1 MADPGTQDLRLDR
14 REAVARLL
22 QDRGELLVVSG
33 LGSATYDCA
42 AAGDDP
48 RNFYLWGAMGGTA
61 ALALGLAQAQPNR
74 PVAAITGD
82 GDMLMGLG
90 SLATIAAAAP
100 ANLSV
105 IVLDNEVYGETGAQP
120 TATARG
126 VSLVEVARGCGID
139 ALEDIRDM
147 NALGTL
153 AARMQ
158 RCEGPLFANIKI
170 AAGEHPRVLP
180 ARDGAY
186 LRSRFREAVLG
197 TGP

>member
-1 MADPGTQDLRLDR
+1 MEAEPQLDR
-14 REAVARLL
+14 RNVVARILR
-22 QDRGELLVVSG
+22 DRDELLVVSG

-61 ALALGLAQAQPNR
+61 AMALGLAQAQRDR

-90 SLATIAAAAP
+90 TLATIGAAAP

-105 IVLDNEVYGETGAQP
+105 IVLDNEVYGETGNQP
-120 TATARG
+120 TATSQG
-126 VSLVEVARGCGID
+126 VSLVEVARGCSIE
-139 ALEDIRDM
+139 AMENIRDM
-147 NALGTL
+147 NAVGTL
-153 AARMQ
+153 AERMQ
-158 RCEGPLFANIKI
+158 RCDGPLFANIKI
-170 AAGEHPRVLP
+170 TAGEYPRILP

-186 LRSRFREAVLG
+186 LRTRFREAVLG
-197 TGP
+197 AGP

>member
-1 MADPGTQDLRLDR
+1 MAGDGSDRLTLDR

-22 QDRGELLVVSG
+22 QNRGDLLVVAG

-61 ALALGLAQAQPNR
+61 AMALGLAKAQPDR

-90 SLATIAAAAP
+90 SLATIAAARP

-105 IVLDNEVYGETGAQP
+105 IALDNEVYGETGAQP

-126 VSLVEVARGCGID
+126 VSLVDVARGCGIE
-139 ALEDIRDM
+139 ALGDIRDI

-153 AARMQ
+153 AARIQ

-170 AAGEHPRVLP
+170 AVGEHPGVLP

-186 LRSRFREAVLG
+186 LRARFREAVLG
-197 TGP
+197 AGP

>member
-1 MADPGTQDLRLDR
+1 MADEPRLDR

-22 QDRGELLVVSG
+22 RDRGDLLVVAG

-61 ALALGLAQAQPNR
+61 AMALGLAQAQPER

-90 SLATIAAAAP
+90 SLATIGAAAP

-105 IVLDNEVYGETGAQP
+105 VVLDNEVYGETGAQP

-126 VSLVEVARGCGID
+126 VSLSEVARGCGIEAMD
-139 ALEDIRDM
+139 DIRDI
-147 NALGTL
+147 NALATL
-153 AARMQ
+153 ATRLQ
-158 RCEGPLFANIKI
+158 LREGPLFANIKI
-170 AAGEHPRVLP
+170 TTDEHPRVLP

-186 LRSRFREAVLG
+186 LRARFREAVLG

>member
-1 MADPGTQDLRLDR
+1 MDGAQSRLDR

-74 PVAAITGD
+74 PVVAITGD

-100 ANLSV
+100 ANLTIV
-105 IVLDNEVYGETGAQP
+105 VLDNEVYGETGAQP

-126 VSLVEVARGCGID
+126 VSLVEVARGCGIE
-139 ALEDIRDM
+139 ALEDIHDM

-170 AAGEHPRVLP
+170 EAGEHPRVLP

-186 LRSRFREAVLG
+186 LRSRFREAILG

>member
-1 MADPGTQDLRLDR
+1 MAGTGAEGPRLDR

-22 QDRGELLVVSG
+22 KDRGDLLVVSG

-61 ALALGLAQAQPNR
+61 ALALGLAQAQPDR

-90 SLATIAAAAP
+90 SLATIATAAP
-100 ANLSV
+100 PNLSV

-120 TATARG
+120 TATANG
-126 VSLVEVARGCGID
+126 VSLVEVARGCGIE

-170 AAGEHPRVLP
+170 AVGEQPRVLP

-186 LRSRFREAVLG
+186 LRARFREAVLG
-197 TGP
+197 SGP

>member
-48 RNFYLWGAMGGTA
+48 RNFYLRGAMGGTA

-158 RCEGPLFANIKI
+158 RCEGTLFANIKI

>member
-1 MADPGTQDLRLDR
+1 MTDLRPRLDR

-61 ALALGLAQAQPNR
+61 ALALGLAQAQPDR

-147 NALGTL
+147 NALVTL

-158 RCEGPLFANIKI
+158 RFEGPLFANVKI
-170 AAGEHPRVLP
+170 EAGEHPRVLP

>member
-1 MADPGTQDLRLDR
+1 MAEAPTLDR
-14 REAVARLL
+14 RVAVARLL
-22 QDRGELLVVSG
+22 QDRGELLVVAG

-61 ALALGLAQAQPNR
+61 AMALGLARAQTDR

-90 SLATIAAAAP
+90 SLATIAAARP

-126 VSLVEVARGCGID
+126 VSLVEVARGCG
-139 ALEDIRDM
+139 LEAMEDVRDM

-186 LRSRFREAVLG
+186 LRARFREAVLG

>member
-1 MADPGTQDLRLDR
+1 MADTQPRLDR

-48 RNFYLWGAMGGTA
+48 CNFYLWGAMGGTA

-126 VSLVEVARGCGID
+126 VSLVEVARGCGLD

-153 AARMQ
+153 AARLQ
-158 RCEGPLFANIKI
+158 RCEGPLFVNIKI
-170 AAGEHPRVLP
+170 EAGEHPRVLP

>member
-1 MADPGTQDLRLDR
+1 MAGTQQPRLDR

-22 QDRGELLVVSG
+22 KDRGELLVVSG

-48 RNFYLWGAMGGTA
+48 RNFYLWGAMGGAA
-61 ALALGLAQAQPNR
+61 ALALGLAQAQPDR

-82 GDMLMGLG
+82 GEMLMGLG
-90 SLATIAAAAP
+90 SLASIAAAAP
-100 ANLSV
+100 ANLTV
-105 IVLDNEVYGETGAQP
+105 IVLDNEIYGETGAQP
-120 TATARG
+120 TATAHG
-126 VSLVEVARGCGID
+126 VSLVDVARGCGIE

-153 AARMQ
+153 AGRMQ
-158 RCEGPLFANIKI
+158 RCEGALFANIKI
-170 AAGEHPRVLP
+170 EAGEHPRVLP

>member
-1 MADPGTQDLRLDR
+1 MADTQPRLDR

-48 RNFYLWGAMGGTA
+48 CNFYLWGAMGGTA

-126 VSLVEVARGCGID
+126 VSLVEVARGCGLD

-153 AARMQ
+153 AARLQ

-170 AAGEHPRVLP
+170 EAGEHPRVLP

>member
-1 MADPGTQDLRLDR
+1 MTGPFLDR
-14 REAVARLL
+14 REAVERLL
-22 QDRGELLVVSG
+22 QDRGEMLVVSG

-61 ALALGLAQAQPNR
+61 ALALGLAQAQPDR

-90 SLATIAAAAP
+90 SLATIAAAKP

-126 VSLVEVARGCGID
+126 VSLVEVARGCGIE

-147 NALGTL
+147 NAIGTL
-153 AARMQ
+153 AGRIQ

-170 AAGEHPRVLP
+170 EAGEQPRVLP

-197 TGP
+197 NGP

>member
-1 MADPGTQDLRLDR
+1 MTSPLLDR

-22 QDRGELLVVSG
+22 EDRGEMLVVSG

-48 RNFYLWGAMGGTA
+48 RNFYLWGAMGGAA
-61 ALALGLAQAQPNR
+61 ALALGLAQAQPDR

-90 SLATIAAAAP
+90 SLATIAAAKP

-126 VSLVEVARGCGID
+126 VSLVEVARGCGIE

-153 AARMQ
+153 AGRMQ

-170 AAGEHPRVLP
+170 EAGENPRVLP